1 MNQDHTDIFK
11 DLSTEEKALLEKIET
26 KLSSVLHD
34 AKTHKFDHWDK
45 MSDNP
50 DFSSKHPEVLH
61 PKTLTVGPYEITVTI
76 KAEVSEVDSKG
87 YLSDN
92 IEVLEKFYH
101 IPVKAKED
109 YQQYMNKFFEIFHDS
124 LEKTCQNFNTKNDG

>member
-34 AKTHKFDHWDK
+34 AKAHKFDHWDN